1 MNVAFDRGLRGKDV
15 AAVEAKADET
25 APKRDLASR
34 AAATPAIRTER
45 RRAKIERTRTT
56 MPKVR
61 FEPDGIEIE
70 VPIGTSILE
79 ASKKAHAQVGS
90 ACGGVCA
97 CSTCHVYVKEGLGAL
112 TEASDR
118 EEDIM
123 DKAFDVKSN
132 SRLGCQSKILR
143 DVTVVV
149 EISRESRQAFLDEH
163 PEIRAALKQ
172 AQDAAR

>member
-1 MNVAFDRGLRGKDV
+1 
-15 AAVEAKADET
+15 
-25 APKRDLASR
+25 
-34 AAATPAIRTER
+34 
-45 RRAKIERTRTT
+45 

-70 VPIGTSILE
+70 VPVGTSILE
-79 ASKKAHAQVGS
+79 ASNKAHAQVGS

-97 CSTCHVYVKEGLGAL
+97 CSTCHVYVKQGLDDLAP
-112 TEASDR
+112 ASER

-123 DKAFDVKSN
+123 DKAFDVRPN

-143 DVTVVV
+143 DTTVVV

-163 PEIRAALKQ
+163 PEIRAALKEKQ
-172 AQDAAR
+172 AQGQGQTSSGTIGR